1 MTTLWYRRSEKFA
14 ACWVEIAPCLPFT
27 SGMSR
32 YDKQRAAK
40 TPPHVTLKGLRRA
53 SGMTLEQVAEA
64 VTEVL
69 YGEQGD
75 RDLGDRPSVNR
86 GTIAAIESGLRGA
99 SVQMLDAMAVA
110 YGMEPGDIVTN
121 YEPRRRDLPEAVGL

>member
-1 MTTLWYRRSEKFA
+1 MTRLWYCRSEKFA
-14 ACWVEIAPCLPFT
+14 ACWVEIAACLPFT

-69 YGEQGD
+69 YGDEIRVGAK
-75 RDLGDRPSVNR
+75 PAVNR

-99 SVQMLDAMAVA
+99 SVQMLDAMAIA
-110 YGMEPGDIVTN
+110 YGMEAGDIVTN